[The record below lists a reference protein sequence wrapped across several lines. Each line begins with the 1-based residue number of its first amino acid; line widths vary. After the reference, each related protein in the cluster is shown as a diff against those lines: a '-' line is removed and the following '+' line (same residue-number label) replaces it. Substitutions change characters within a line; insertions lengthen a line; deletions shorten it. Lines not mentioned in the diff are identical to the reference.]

1 MPVTTRT
8 IVIVVVAAA
17 LLVFA
22 AIVLRGQGDGT
33 LSNWFQ
39 RMHGH

>member
-1 MPVTTRT
+1 MTKRT

-17 LLVFA
+17 LLVLS
-22 AIVLRGQGDGT
+22 AIVLRGNGDGG
-33 LSNWFQ
+33 LAGWFQ